1 MSPTF
6 TSLEVRNYR
15 LWAAGALVSNV
26 GTWMGRVGQDW
37 LVLTVLTAGSATAL
51 GIVTGLQFLPF
62 LLLAPWAG
70 LIADRFAKRRI
81 LLATQTL
88 LALSSLLLGIL
99 AVTGAAQ
106 LWQVYAIALF
116 QGVVTAIDN
125 PARQAFV
132 SEMVPDDK
140 LANAVSLN
148 SASFNLGRLIGPGLA
163 GVVIALWGVGPA
175 LMLNTVTFVFV
186 LVALLRLRT
195 AELRPAP
202 RVKGRGGIREGF
214 HYVRV
219 RRDLQLVM
227 LLVFVLGTFG
237 MNFQITMALMA
248 TKVFDKGAGEFGLL
262 GSIMA
267 VGSLTAAL
275 LSARR
280 QVPRLRVLL
289 LSLVGFTVAAAVAA
303 AAPTYWTFALALVP
317 VGLTAL
323 TALTT
328 ANAMV
333 QTRVAPEMRGR
344 VMALYMAIF
353 MGGTPAGSA
362 AHRLDLRA
370 VRPPVD
376 DRHRRGG
383 GRHHPHRG
391 VAVARQVGEC
401 AGELRVAASSAGAGQ
416 HGDGGARAAHRVRA
430 GAGPVTPLFRRRMT
444 LGVLGVLVGVAI
456 VYALTR

>member
-6 TSLEVRNYR
+6 TSLSVRNYR
-15 LWAAGALVSNV
+15 LWASGALVSNV

-37 LVLTVLTAGSATAL
+37 LVLTVLTEGSATAL

-70 LIADRFAKRRI
+70 LIADRFPKRRI
-81 LLATQTL
+81 LLLTQTL
-88 LALSSLLLGIL
+88 LALSSLLLGVL

-132 SEMVPDDK
+132 SEMVPDDT

-186 LVALLRLRT
+186 IVALLRLRT
-195 AELRPAP
+195 GELRPAP

-214 HYVRV
+214 QYVRV

-267 VGSLTAAL
+267 IGSLSAAL

-280 QVPRLRVLL
+280 KVPRLRVLL
-289 LSLVGFTVAAAVAA
+289 LALTGFTVAAALAA
-303 AAPTYWTFALALVP
+303 LAPTYWLFAAALVP

-353 MGGTPAGSA
+353 MGGTPAGA
-362 AHRLDLRA
+362 PLIGWIAEQFGPRWTI
-370 VRPPVD
+370 
-376 DRHRRGG
+376 GIG
-383 GRHHPHRG
+383 
-391 VAVARQVGEC
+391 AVAM
-401 AGELRVAASSAGAGQ
+401 AIA
-416 HGDGGARAAHRVRA
+416 
-430 GAGPVTPLFRRRMT
+430 
-444 LGVLGVLVGVAI
+444 LVGVSVWLARSQN
-456 VYALTR
+456 VRVSYESQRRPRVRVTASALVEEPAAPTVGVLEPAR